1 MGHTLCET
9 CIQTST
15 KLLNLQIKTLLYQ
28 RSFGSG
34 GATRWSSVAWIH
46 QVARIHQVAQ
56 TEWGLDF
63 KEEKQTEGDDLVIYT
78 PPFKRSTMQS
88 PDSTCLSSP
97 VPPRAPL
104 RGGDKRH
111 SPSPRV
117 PQSMFLLHFLT
128 NPNWTYRLLRATA
141 HATV

>member
-34 GATRWSSVAWIH
+34 GAMRWSSVAWIH

-88 PDSTCLSSP
+88 PDSTCLIQPSSSKGTIE
-97 VPPRAPL
+97 RRGQAP
-104 RGGDKRH
+104 
-111 SPSPRV
+111 
-117 PQSMFLLHFLT
+117 
-128 NPNWTYRLLRATA
+128 
-141 HATV
+141 